1 MKVAVVVLRL
11 SHDGGDGVAVV
22 MVGEMV
28 TWWSRWWHGGD
39 VVVVVLDVAAARG
52 GEWCGGSSR
61 SGDKK
66 RFWVR
71 PESSPEKFSGN
82 DERRREV
89 AGSGWCCRKYNK

>member
-1 MKVAVVVLRL
+1 MKVAAVVLRL

-28 TWWSRWWHGGD
+28 TWWSRWWHGGAA
-39 VVVVVLDVAAARG
+39 VVVVLEVAAAARG

-66 RFWVR
+66 RFWFR
-71 PESSPEKFSGN
+71 PESSLEKFSG
-82 DERRREV
+82 DGERWKEV
-89 AGSGWCCRKYNK
+89 AGGGWWLPEI